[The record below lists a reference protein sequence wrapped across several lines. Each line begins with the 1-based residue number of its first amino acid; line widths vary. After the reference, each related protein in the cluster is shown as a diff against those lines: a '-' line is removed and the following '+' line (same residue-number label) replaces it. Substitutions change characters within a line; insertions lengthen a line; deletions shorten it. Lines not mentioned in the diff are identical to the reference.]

1 MWFTR
6 LSIANPVMAVMVMLA
21 FVVLGLFSYQR
32 LKVDQFPEVDFP
44 TVVVQTDYPGAAP
57 EVVESEVT
65 RKIEEAVNTIAG
77 INQLF
82 SRSYES
88 SSVVIVQF
96 NLDVN
101 GRRAADDVREKL
113 AIIKASFR
121 DEVKEPRV
129 SRFDPASTPI
139 FSIAV
144 TSPDAS
150 KSVQELT
157 TYADQV
163 LTKRLQNVRGVGSIT
178 LVGGVKREINIYLK
192 PQAMEAFGV
201 SVEAVMAAVRTE
213 NQDLPAGSLRSRE
226 AERSVQILGR
236 VKRPE
241 DLNGLI
247 VARRGGAG
255 GQALRL
261 SQLAEVVDGPEEL
274 ENLALYNG
282 RRMLALEVKKSQGEN
297 TIDVVDG
304 LQAAIALLKPQL
316 PPGMALEVI
325 RDGSRSIRLSVANVK
340 RTLFEGALLTIAIV
354 FLFLNSWRST
364 VITGLT
370 LPIALIGTFAFMDLF
385 GFTINMITLMA
396 MSLCVG
402 LLIDDA
408 IVVRENIVRHV
419 QMGKTARAA
428 ALAGTNE
435 IGLAVLATTL
445 SIVAVFL
452 PIGFMSGIIGKFF
465 HEFGLTIVAA
475 VMISMFVSF
484 TLDPM
489 LSSVWHDPAIDRE
502 HKRGERFKPVGLY
515 DHTLGRLTHAVD
527 QAAHRLGDAYVATLA
542 WSLRH
547 KGVTVSIALSTLVGA
562 IALLPMLGTEFV
574 PKADYSETNLSYYTP
589 VGSSLAST
597 EARARQVDAIL
608 REMPEVKYTL
618 STINTGQAAG
628 RNYVSVFIRLVDRKD
643 RKRSVDEMS
652 VPLRARLNTLAGITV
667 THVGLVDSVGGGK
680 PISLS
685 IQGTDLVEL
694 QRLTTTLMAKL
705 AKIPGLVDPDT
716 SMKPPKPTVA
726 IEVRR
731 DAANDLGL
739 SVGSITNSLRAMV
752 AGQTVGDWRAAND
765 QTYDIKVR
773 LAPASRDNPQDLGRI
788 SLVLGSNPD
797 GSSRSVRLSQ
807 VADIRAGFGATQV
820 NRRDL
825 NRESELSANTDGRS
839 VGEVS
844 TDVRKL
850 IAATPLPPGYSYR
863 FGGSTKDMQESF
875 GYALSALALG
885 VVFIYMI
892 LASQFRSFLQP
903 LALMS
908 SLPLTLIGVV
918 GALLVWRSTLN
929 MFSVIGVIMLMGLV
943 TKNAILLVDFAIR
956 ARATTTDDQGLETP
970 GLPRNEALL
979 LAAKVRL
986 RPILMTTLAMIFGM
1000 LPLALALTEGSE
1012 QRAPMGQAVI
1022 GGVITSSLLTLVV
1035 VPVIY
1040 CWLDDMGSWI
1050 QRKLTRAAS
1059 AEQPIAA
1066 AAPK

>member
-1 MWFTR
+1 
-6 LSIANPVMAVMVMLA
+6 
-21 FVVLGLFSYQR
+21 
-32 LKVDQFPEVDFP
+32 
-44 TVVVQTDYPGAAP
+44 
-57 EVVESEVT
+57 
-65 RKIEEAVNTIAG
+65 
-77 INQLF
+77 
-82 SRSYES
+82 
-88 SSVVIVQF
+88 
-96 NLDVN
+96 
-101 GRRAADDVREKL
+101 
-113 AIIKASFR
+113 
-121 DEVKEPRV
+121 
-129 SRFDPASTPI
+129 
-139 FSIAV
+139 
-144 TSPDAS
+144 
-150 KSVQELT
+150 
-157 TYADQV
+157 
-163 LTKRLQNVRGVGSIT
+163 
-178 LVGGVKREINIYLK
+178 
-192 PQAMEAFGV
+192 
-201 SVEAVMAAVRTE
+201 
-213 NQDLPAGSLRSRE
+213 
-226 AERSVQILGR
+226 
-236 VKRPE
+236 
-241 DLNGLI
+241 
-247 VARRGGAG
+247 
-255 GQALRL
+255 
-261 SQLAEVVDGPEEL
+261 
-274 ENLALYNG
+274 
-282 RRMLALEVKKSQGEN
+282 
-297 TIDVVDG
+297 
-304 LQAAIALLKPQL
+304 
-316 PPGMALEVI
+316 
-325 RDGSRSIRLSVANVK
+325 
-340 RTLFEGALLTIAIV
+340 
-354 FLFLNSWRST
+354 
-364 VITGLT
+364 
-370 LPIALIGTFAFMDLF
+370 
-385 GFTINMITLMA
+385 
-396 MSLCVG
+396 
-402 LLIDDA
+402 
-408 IVVRENIVRHV
+408 
-419 QMGKTARAA
+419 
-428 ALAGTNE
+428 
-435 IGLAVLATTL
+435 
-445 SIVAVFL
+445 
-452 PIGFMSGIIGKFF
+452 
-465 HEFGLTIVAA
+465 
-475 VMISMFVSF
+475 
-484 TLDPM
+484 
-489 LSSVWHDPAIDRE
+489 
-502 HKRGERFKPVGLY
+502 
-515 DHTLGRLTHAVD
+515 
-527 QAAHRLGDAYVATLA
+527 
-542 WSLRH
+542 
-547 KGVTVSIALSTLVGA
+547 
-562 IALLPMLGTEFV
+562 
-574 PKADYSETNLSYYTP
+574 
-589 VGSSLAST
+589 
-597 EARARQVDAIL
+597 
-608 REMPEVKYTL
+608 
-618 STINTGQAAG
+618 
-628 RNYVSVFIRLVDRKD
+628 
-643 RKRSVDEMS
+643 
-652 VPLRARLNTLAGITV
+652 
-667 THVGLVDSVGGGK
+667 
-680 PISLS
+680 
-685 IQGTDLVEL
+685 
-694 QRLTTTLMAKL
+694 MAKL

-773 LAPASRDNPQDLGRI
+773 LAPASRENPQDLGRI

-918 GALLVWRSTLN
+918 GALLIWRSTLN